1 MNLGMAIL
9 LLAGDFGE
17 NFRKWIEK
25 QALGIA
31 IGLTIIVLAVLI
43 AKRAW
48 AQIAITLVIGAII
61 IAIIANPS
69 ILQTTG
75 KIIIDIL
82 MGEDTGR
89 TAFIRMIR

>member
-82 MGEDTGR
+82 MGEDTGK